1 MHKKYRQKG
10 NIMIVLNGDSL
21 RKYIEQ
27 SGIASYKKRY
37 CFSDCFNYLNSND
50 KNVLCLYGLRRTG
63 KTTLIDQSIAELND
77 YSDCLRII
85 CDINDDMFDIIEC
98 IKKNDKKYIFIDEV
112 TKVNNFINTSSV
124 LLIYSHIQGRK

>member
-37 CFSDCFNYLNSND
+37 CFSDCFNYLNSNG

-63 KTTLIDQSIAELND
+63 KTTLIDQSIA
-77 YSDCLRII
+77 
-85 CDINDDMFDIIEC
+85 
-98 IKKNDKKYIFIDEV
+98 
-112 TKVNNFINTSSV
+112 
-124 LLIYSHIQGRK
+124 